1 MNLLIRILFSV
12 VASLVT
18 LFLLFYAMSM
28 AVKPFLQPDDADEIE
43 APLDYELADMP
54 EVALPSAST
63 TAVSLDTTGVRLTP
77 GDENPA
83 PAPIR
88 GRWLAGPRTN
98 FFQIDGAGR
107 WLRLTGHTEDLW
119 AGYRSHLEAAGV
131 AANGSGSDDDAEEET
146 ASLCLEVEL
155 SGHLGA
161 QETDQAI
168 SSITVEQVQRVG
180 IVDVDAA
187 DCLTP

>member
-1 MNLLIRILFSV
+1 MSLLIRIVFSV

-18 LFLLFYAMSM
+18 LFLLFYAMSL
-28 AVKPFLQPDDADEIE
+28 AVRPFLQPDDDEIE

-63 TAVSLDTTGVRLTP
+63 TSVSLDTTGVRLGE

-107 WLRLTGHTEDLW
+107 WLRLTGHTDELW
-119 AGYRSHLEAAGV
+119 AAYRQQLEARGETS
-131 AANGSGSDDDAEEET
+131 NGSGKEDEPAEEA
-146 ASLCLEVEL
+146 ASLCLAVEL

-161 QETDQAI
+161 QPTDQAI
-168 SSITVEQVQRVG
+168 SSITVEQVQRIEV
-180 IVDVDAA
+180 VDVDESA
-187 DCLTP
+187 CLTP